1 MKLQKVNIENFRC
14 FESYKVSFAENTTV
28 LIGKNGT
35 GKTNLITALKK
46 GMSFIFS
53 RKNVGVQNFLA
64 LSSDLHITKFSV
76 FDSRFDNEKRDFNY
90 PINIALEASINKH
103 QLNWTFAKRSSTGS
117 ISESG
122 YKDALKQ
129 FFNQYSGVNTILPVL
144 AFFSDS
150 YPHIRINI
158 SKNTD
163 EIIKK
168 QGAMPKS
175 FGYYQW
181 DADTNCAEI
190 WQRRFIKVY
199 NDVNDYKKSPIAL
212 QDEIDFLETLIRNKD
227 EHDEHKIP
235 EWEEKIEILQEQI
248 EQLKNKPQNNKEVE
262 EINFVE
268 YYLKIFTEPLRNDLN
283 FINKEFQI
291 RNIYVSRPKGGD
303 FNIQFAFV
311 NGNVMFFDNLPQGY
325 KRLFSIVFDIAYRSY
340 ILNQAKE
347 PEGIVFIDEIELH
360 LHPSLQQE
368 VLGRLRKTFPK
379 IQFIVSTHSLL
390 VISNLKSENNSNK
403 IIRLEN
409 DGLTYSNE
417 PVENI
422 YGIDYTTGLMD
433 IMDAPYRPSTID
445 NLIDSYVILKL
456 RNKEDDA
463 LKIWNEIFLVV
474 GKDNKR
480 IEKEITDKLEAN
492 R

>member
-1 MKLQKVNIENFRC
+1 MSNFGDLIRIAREEKGLFLRQVAAELDIDQAIISK
-14 FESYKVSFAENTTV
+14 FERNERKPTKEQV
-28 LIGKNGT
+28 LK
-35 GKTNLITALKK
+35 
-46 GMSFIFS
+46 
-53 RKNVGVQNFLA
+53 
-64 LSSDLHITKFSV
+64 
-76 FDSRFDNEKRDFNY
+76 
-90 PINIALEASINKH
+90 
-103 QLNWTFAKRSSTGS
+103 FAKF
-117 ISESG
+117 
-122 YKDALKQ
+122 YKLDKETLLVEWLSDKVAYDLQDENLADKVLKAAEQ
-129 FFNQYSGVNTILPVL
+129 KIKY
-144 AFFSDS
+144 DS